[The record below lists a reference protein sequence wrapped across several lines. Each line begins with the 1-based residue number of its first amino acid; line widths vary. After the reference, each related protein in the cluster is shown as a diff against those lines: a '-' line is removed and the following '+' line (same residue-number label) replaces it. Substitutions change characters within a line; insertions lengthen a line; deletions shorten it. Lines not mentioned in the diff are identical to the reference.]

1 MPEHGGNALLG
12 HLAQHVHCHI
22 ARVGA
27 DLLQRNPAL
36 KHSSAATPRAAE
48 TLVEVIADVFQVFGW
63 RVLAVIVRPQR
74 GQQAHNAP
82 IPQGGYG
89 VAGGFLVNADF
100 LQQRRDR
107 ADAAPWVA
115 GANAVAEVD
124 YVGLCQRHTAG
135 AVAGLVD
142 VRCFDARAPLA
153 GLQPHLRLGHPVERH
168 GYTPGV
174 ALGAPVAVAEQR
186 HIPGGCQVQPRAAV
200 ERVGHFQDVVDGVVD
215 GLPFAT
221 AQPLGNEADVAHF
234 AALEFHR
241 GGDEAGL
248 GGVGVPVAAHLIG
261 HSVAAGAVHAAAAGV
276 GAAETVVAPEGF
288 DASVDGGIDGGGC
301 AYCGCSSLT
310 HLP

>member
-1 MPEHGGNALLG
+1 MVSVSAISSASGNTPLRMACRSICAIVAPTLVASRPEPKPSTAAGMPEDGGNALLR
-12 HLAQHVHCHI
+12 HLAQHVHRHI
-22 ARVGA
+22 AGVRA

-36 KHSSAATPRAAE
+36 EYSGAATPRAAE
-48 TLVEVIADVFQVFGW
+48 TLVKVIADVLEVFGW
-63 RVLAVIVRPQR
+63 RVLAVIIWPQR
-74 GQQAHNAP
+74 RQQAHHAP

-100 LQQRRDR
+100 LEQRRDR

-115 GANAVAEVD
+115 GADAVAEVD
-124 YVGLCQRHTAG
+124 YVGLGQRHTTG

-142 VRCFDARAPLA
+142 VRRFDARPPLA

-168 GYTPGV
+168 GDAPGV
-174 ALGAPVAVAEQR
+174 ALGAPVAIAKQG
-186 HIPGGCQVQPRAAV
+186 HIPGGCEVQPGAAI

-215 GLPFAT
+215 GLPLAT

-248 GGVGVPVAAHLIG
+248 SA
-261 HSVAAGAVHAAAAGV
+261 
-276 GAAETVVAPEGF
+276 
-288 DASVDGGIDGGGC
+288 ASVFR
-301 AYCGCSSLT
+301 
-310 HLP
+310 